1 MACTFLGRMEVSR
14 IEQIEERQKWQH
26 AYQSLALSLENRDS
40 GVASGFSSP
49 ISNQP
54 SSRDPEMRD
63 SGIRELNSGDD
74 SAADDVATQVN
85 TLWYTLKELLNHLD
99 FL

>member
-1 MACTFLGRMEVSR
+1 MHLQWYSFGRMEVSR

-74 SAADDVATQVN
+74 PATDDVHAQVN
-85 TLWYTLKELLNHLD
+85 QIAFKGFFTFY
-99 FL
+99 

>member
-1 MACTFLGRMEVSR
+1 MILLIFYFDRMEVSR

-40 GVASGFSSP
+40 GVASGFCSP
-49 ISNQP
+49 INNPP

-63 SGIRELNSGDD
+63 SGIRELNSGEDINLD
-74 SAADDVATQVN
+74 ECATMQV
-85 TLWYTLKELLNHLD
+85 K
-99 FL
+99 